1 VWRQLWAGR
10 QILPPLRLKIGYS
23 EKQVIKRILP
33 FLILALLLALVAPS
47 VALAQDEGIISGQV
61 VAEDGGDVSGMEV
74 TLAKY
79 QGQAELTSETITT
92 DSQGRFQFTKLPT
105 TSDYVYLVSVT
116 YKEVVYHGDII
127 SFGAGEKEKDNVN
140 LNVYSTTASD
150 PGITVVFSHTIISV
164 EEGSL
169 LVKENLIFSNP
180 SDQTYVGSEALPDG
194 KKSTLRFWLPA
205 EATDVQLGNGF
216 AETPSLTPD
225 GFVDTMPVPPDEP
238 QMGFSRQM
246 AFSYRLKYE
255 GEYSL
260 SHIIY
265 YPTSSYALLVQDGGT
280 KVEAPQLNQL
290 ANMDISG
297 TTFFQLAGQ
306 DLPANTPL
314 PITISGLPKSGGRFG
329 YLKWLALG
337 LGLALASLILGLFAL
352 RRRPKPVPVES
363 ERHKLLIQL
372 ADLDDDFEAGRL
384 PEGEYRET
392 RSRIKAKLMDLTGQG
407 KSQA

>member
-1 VWRQLWAGR
+1 
-10 QILPPLRLKIGYS
+10 
-23 EKQVIKRILP
+23 VIKRILP

-47 VALAQDEGIISGQV
+47 VALAQDDGIISGQV

-79 QGQAELTSETITT
+79 QGQAELSSNTATT
-92 DSQGRFQFTKLPT
+92 DTQGHFQFGKLPT

-116 YKEVVYHGDII
+116 YKGATYHSDII
-127 SFGAGEKEKDNVN
+127 SFGAGEQEKDNVN
-140 LNVYSTTASD
+140 LSVYDTTTSD
-150 PGITVVFSHTIISV
+150 PGIAVAFSHTIVTV
-164 EEGSL
+164 EKGSL

-180 SDQTYVGSEALPDG
+180 SAKAYIGSEDTPNG

-205 EATDVQLGNGF
+205 EATDIQLGTGF
-216 AETPSLTPD
+216 VGTPSLTPN

-246 AFSYRLKYE
+246 AFSYRLRYE

-260 SHIIY
+260 SHVIY
-265 YPTSSYALLVQDGGT
+265 YPTTRYAVLVQDGGT
-280 KVEAPQLNQL
+280 KVEAGQLTEL

-297 TTFFQLAGQ
+297 TTFLQLAGQ

-314 PITISGLPKSGGRFG
+314 SITISGLPKSGGKFG

-337 LGLALASLILGLFAL
+337 LGLVFAGLILGLFVL
-352 RRRPKPVPVES
+352 RRRSRPIAVES
-363 ERHKLLIQL
+363 ERRELLLRL

-392 RSRIKAKLMDLTGQG
+392 RSRIKARLMDLTGQR